1 MQKTVYIPEKILREI
16 EKRGL
21 NITDL
26 ILSSLKIDPEVA
38 LEARLEMAE
47 NYLREAEEYIS
58 KNNSIQASEK
68 LYKAVEES
76 IKTLAQLLDTPEYQ
90 TATKEGRW
98 WTQLL
103 GKAAR
108 RLSRL
113 LDEPRL
119 EYVWAIAYDIHV
131 WGFHEAKYS
140 TEDIRGDLDHAKWL
154 LSYVKEILSRNKKP

>member
-1 MQKTVYIPEKILREI
+1 MQKAVYIPEKILREV

-21 NITDL
+21 NVTDL

-58 KNNSIQASEK
+58 KNDPIQASEK

-154 LSYVKEILSRNKKP
+154 LSYVKEILSKNKKP